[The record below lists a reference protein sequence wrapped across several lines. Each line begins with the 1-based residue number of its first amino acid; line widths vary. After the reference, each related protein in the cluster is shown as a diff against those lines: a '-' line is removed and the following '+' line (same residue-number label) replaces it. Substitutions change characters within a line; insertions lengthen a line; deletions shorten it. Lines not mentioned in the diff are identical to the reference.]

1 MGEEKLKA
9 LLQES
14 LAVDDDP
21 PDRRAGADSNELRE
35 FEDRIR
41 SRLPNLQNLAAL
53 GEVTRQLEYD
63 KGSLNREPI
72 YVICPVR
79 AA

>member
-1 MGEEKLKA
+1 MAYRSSLTRWRQRMGEEKLKA

-41 SRLPNLQNLAAL
+41 SRLPNLQNL
-53 GEVTRQLEYD
+53 GEPTA
-63 KGSLNREPI
+63 
-72 YVICPVR
+72 R
-79 AA
+79 AR